1 MIDSILFKLI
11 ELRSKNIPIIKRIIS
26 YVLRIHNCPRCS
38 KVLRLFP
45 AIPYYCSICNF
56 SLPDLLRLVIIALDH
71 TDGIHPLDIS
81 LLRSIYYH
89 FRHHSIFNRYT
100 IDSFSD

>member
-1 MIDSILFKLI
+1 MIDSILFKVT
-11 ELRSKNIPIIKRIIS
+11 ELRSKNIPIIRRIIS
-26 YVLRIHNCPRCS
+26 YVSRIHQCPRCS
-38 KVLRLFP
+38 RVLKTFP
-45 AIPYYCSICNF
+45 VITYYCSVCNF
-56 SLPDLLRLVIIALDH
+56 SLSDLLRLVIIALDH

-100 IDSFSD
+100 LNSFSD